1 MGIAVEWSISEV
13 NVIEMTVEGKWT
25 WDDLSSAMKTAH
37 DMMDVSTY
45 DEIDFL
51 LDMRHC
57 DILPSNI
64 LSRMKHVSQHHHPK
78 SHDMVVIGA
87 GRFADTLF
95 SLMERIMPQRM
106 QHIKLMQT
114 LDEAHQYFRQ
124 SQKVRVL
131 R

>member
-1 MGIAVEWSISEV
+1 MGIAVEWTMSEA
-13 NVIEMTVEGKWT
+13 NVIAMTVEGKWT
-25 WDDLSSAMKTAH
+25 WDDLSGAMNAAH
-37 DMMDVSTY
+37 DMMDATSY
-45 DEIDFL
+45 DAIDFL

-78 SHDMVVIGA
+78 SRDMVVVGA

-95 SLMERIMPQRM
+95 NLMERIMPQRM
-106 QHIKLMQT
+106 QHIKLVQT

-124 SQKVRVL
+124 TQAMRV
-131 R
+131 